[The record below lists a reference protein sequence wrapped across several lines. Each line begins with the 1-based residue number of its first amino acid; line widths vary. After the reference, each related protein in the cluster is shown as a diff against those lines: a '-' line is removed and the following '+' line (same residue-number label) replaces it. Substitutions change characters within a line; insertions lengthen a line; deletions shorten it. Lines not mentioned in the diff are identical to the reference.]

1 MKKLAIILLA
11 LIMSG
16 ALAVCFIGCS
26 KDNSSNV
33 DSSSQTEFQ
42 PPEPEPIV
50 KIEREDV
57 QTKLVQNVENITLK
71 DVCETFENPYF
82 AVGLLFKDL
91 TLGDVLKS
99 LTSDIVCVDYYSDG
113 YWYLSSGAKFD
124 DVSNAIFN
132 YRLAS
137 GESLA
142 LTREQLAESGDNR
155 VIDCFSKLFSINLD
169 KLLSFNDELDDL
181 IEPIVHIT
189 IRELYNLTC
198 GDFSKLITDIGN
210 KSIDN
215 LIDVVFGSA
224 PYNVTE
230 ALKHFIDGT
239 IAQPYINNNL
249 AFSVVIDDLTTIMAS
264 VDYVNAEKWEKFGVL
279 TEEFYNG
286 NNYDNVTL
294 ENFVQYTLN
303 ADVDDF
309 INYSVEV
316 TNAVFV
322 TDSIAQLK
330 ITQTGALLCE
340 LFDGTLSQPL
350 FNEQASCEQLLK
362 DLLNGLF
369 KDVAQEQSDRLAE
382 LIVNRVNRLIAL
394 FTDDDGN
401 CIGLTKLQELINNGL
416 TVNEID
422 TFGFGLINKLL
433 TYYGIDYS
441 IYSNTK
447 ISDIF
452 TVINAEYAEFC
463 NSPLA
468 YFAENTLSYADF
480 VLAPF
485 KGKTL
490 AQLNDDFGG
499 LLTPFITE
507 ENKNNVLIGER
518 SAFRAWI
525 EVYVFN
531 PLNDYFANP
540 EGYVNNL
547 KEQFNLFVAE
557 NGEKTLAVIDAELFD
572 GLLTGYLPDCLMK
585 LTLNAFLEKAQNCY
599 ERAKDAYT
607 YINQIVSE
615 YLKSP
620 EQFVEQKLL
629 PLVQKLK
636 NETVAQIDSLY
647 FGGAL
652 SSLLGEEIY
661 NMVKDLTFNHIY
673 MYAISLYS
681 NSSLKELD
689 QMFFKGA
696 IFGSSKFTENFSML
710 LPLIEYSLE
719 DYANLFS
726 GLPSDELKKDLD
738 EISLVELY
746 NAIIAFISPDK
757 ILSVA
762 A

>member
-1 MKKLAIILLA
+1 MKKLVIFILA
-11 LIMSG
+11 LIMSVS
-16 ALAVCFIGCS
+16 LSVCFAGCS
-26 KDNSSNV
+26 QSNSSNV
-33 DSSSQTEFQ
+33 DNSSQTEPQ

-82 AVGLLFKDL
+82 VVGLLFKDL

-99 LTSDIVCVDYYSDG
+99 AASDIVCVDYYSDG

-124 DVSNAIFN
+124 DLSNAIFN
-132 YRLAS
+132 YRIAS
-137 GESLA
+137 GQPLA
-142 LTREQLAESGDNR
+142 LTQEQLAESGDNR

-169 KLLSFNDELDDL
+169 KPLSFNDELDYL

-198 GDFSKLITDIGN
+198 GDFSGLITDIGN
-210 KSIDN
+210 KSIDS

-224 PYNVTE
+224 SYNVAE
-230 ALKHFIDGT
+230 VLKHFIDGT

-249 AFSVVIDDLTTIMAS
+249 TFSVVIDDLTKIMAS
-264 VDYVNAEKWEKFGVL
+264 VDFANAEKWKKFGAL
-279 TEEFYNG
+279 TEEFYKG

-303 ADVDDF
+303 ADVDVF
-309 INYSVEV
+309 INYSVDV
-316 TNAVFV
+316 INAVFV
-322 TDSIAQLK
+322 TDSMAQLK

-350 FNEQASCEQLLK
+350 FNAQADCEQLLK

-369 KDVAQEQSDRLAE
+369 KDVAQEQSDRLSE

-394 FTDDDGN
+394 FTDDNGN

-422 TFGFGLINKLL
+422 VFGFGLINKLL
-433 TYYGIDYS
+433 SYYDIDYS
-441 IYSNTK
+441 TYSNVK
-447 ISDIF
+447 ISDIL

-463 NSPLA
+463 NNPLA
-468 YFAENTLSYADF
+468 CFAKNALPYADF

-490 AQLNDDFGG
+490 ARLNDDFGG

-507 ENKNNVLIGER
+507 ENKNKVLIGEQ
-518 SAFRAWI
+518 SAFRTWI
-525 EVYVFN
+525 ETYIFD

-540 EGYVNNL
+540 EGYVGSL
-547 KEQFNLFVAE
+547 KEQFNLFIAE

-572 GLLTGYLPDCLMK
+572 GLLAGYLPDCLMQ
-585 LTLNAFLEKAQNCY
+585 LTLNAFLENTQKGY
-599 ERAKDAYT
+599 EWAKNAYK
-607 YINQIVSE
+607 YVGRIVSE
-615 YLKSP
+615 YLKNP
-620 EQFVEQKLL
+620 EQFVEQSLL
-629 PLVQKLK
+629 PFVQKLK
-636 NETVAQIDSLY
+636 NETIAQIDSQY
-647 FGGAL
+647 FGGVL

-661 NMVKDLTFNHIY
+661 NAVKDLMFNHIY
-673 MYAISLYS
+673 MYAISLYG
-681 NSSLKELD
+681 NASLKELD

-719 DYANLFS
+719 DYANLLN

-738 EISLVELY
+738 KISFVELY
-746 NAIIAFISPDK
+746 NAIIAFTLPDK
-757 ILSVA
+757 VLSVA